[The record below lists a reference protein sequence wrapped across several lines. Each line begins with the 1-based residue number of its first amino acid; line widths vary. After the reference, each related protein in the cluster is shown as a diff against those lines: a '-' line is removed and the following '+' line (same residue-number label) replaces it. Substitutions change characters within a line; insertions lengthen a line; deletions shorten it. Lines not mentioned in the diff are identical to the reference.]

1 MIEII
6 SYIGVALIIS
16 LIFICIN
23 ELYRDKNMELQFKI
37 NNLKKDYDEL
47 YLDKINKLKE
57 ENIDLKKYKT
67 LYELEISN
75 KKRK

>member
-1 MIEII
+1 MEII
-6 SYIGVALIIS
+6 SYIGVALIVS

>member
-1 MIEII
+1 
-6 SYIGVALIIS
+6 
-16 LIFICIN
+16 
-23 ELYRDKNMELQFKI
+23 MELQFKI